1 MRTPISKEIELYAN
15 KFYSVENSIDKD
27 YKFEFN
33 NHNRINDYLSK
44 DNEDLSIV
52 GISTDEGACGHYR
65 LKLPL
70 LYLDSLGI
78 KVDLR
83 LAPENLKIDLNLIAD
98 ASHVIIS
105 RLVDKELFDVIR
117 KTCNYNDTAL
127 IYDIDDNLLDI
138 KEDSPAFPYF
148 DPSTIWG
155 KQNID
160 NFKYCFDNSDA
171 VIYSTEY
178 LKEALP
184 HSDPHVIYNGVDV
197 DLKFRNWEFTE
208 KFNWRDFAGNCKYDS
223 STVCIGWSGSATHKN
238 DLISISSVVHSLLDE
253 NVVFALQC
261 EKDLALDI
269 IANHWKLPIDRFFLL
284 PQADFVFYPWILS
297 IFDIGLAPLLDNNFN
312 RCKSWIKLAE
322 YNALCIPYVA
332 SNVEPYV
339 KYNKLNNGG
348 ILCDN
353 QATWES
359 ALRYLINEKQTAHSL
374 AYEGKVGVYNN
385 LSTSIV
391 NHGLL
396 YTLRTISENKNSVT
410 KAPSYN
416 NIINLFKD

>member
-1 MRTPISKEIELYAN
+1 MRTPISKEVELYAN
-15 KFYSVENSIDKD
+15 KFYSVENSIDKN
-27 YKFEFN
+27 YKFQFN
-33 NHNRINDYLSK
+33 NHSKSNDYFNK
-44 DNEDLSIV
+44 DNKDLYIL

-83 LAPENLKIDLNLIAD
+83 LAPTNLKINLNLIAN

-117 KTCNYNDTAL
+117 KTCNYNNTAL
-127 IYDIDDNLLDI
+127 IYDIDDNLLNI
-138 KEDSPAFPYF
+138 SKDSPAYPYF
-148 DPSTIWG
+148 DPETIWG
-155 KQNID
+155 KQNIE
-160 NFKYCFDNSDA
+160 NFKYCFENSDA
-171 VIYSTEY
+171 AIYSTEY
-178 LKEALP
+178 LKESIP
-184 HSDPHVIYNGVDV
+184 HSDPHVIYNGIDV
-197 DLKFRNWEFTE
+197 DLTFRNWGFTD

-238 DLISISSVVHSLLDE
+238 DLISISKVINSLLDE

-284 PQADFVFYPWILS
+284 PQSDFVFYPWLLS
-297 IFDIGLAPLLDNNFN
+297 LFDIGLAPLVNNEFN
-312 RCKSWIKLAE
+312 KCKSWLKLAE

-332 SNVEPYV
+332 SNIDP
-339 KYNKLNNGG
+339 YNKYYRMNQGG
-348 ILCDN
+348 IICDSLDE
-353 QATWES
+353 WEN
-359 ALRYLINEKQTAHSL
+359 ALRYLIYERTIAHSL
-374 AYEGKVGVYNN
+374 AYEGKVGVHNN

-391 NHGLL
+391 NQGLL

-416 NIINLFKD
+416 NILNLFKD